1 MNSIEFYKMDVNP
14 ITGYRNEEL
23 SHGPST
29 LDTNPV
35 LKNINIS
42 TFVGTS
48 NFTKMF
54 NEIILK

>member
-1 MNSIEFYKMDVNP
+1 MNAIEFYKMDVSP
-14 ITGYRNEEL
+14 ITGYKNEEL

-29 LDTNPV
+29 LDTNPF

-42 TFVGTS
+42 AFVGTS

-54 NEIILK
+54 KDLR